1 MAYPMANDDVIEAV
15 SDLGEA
21 SQEQEGVG
29 VLYEEEEG
37 SNDFLADGYI
47 SQQLEKKNKQREEEE
62 EREKDWKEQ
71 FGMGYSE
78 IQSKRSASTSK
89 TSKISKKVRFSKKK
103 SKKTHF
109 LNYKD
114 KNKIFIKIYLQRKD
128 RSSSCCEI

>member
-1 MAYPMANDDVIEAV
+1 MAYATANDDVIEAV

-62 EREKDWKEQ
+62 RDKDWKEQ

-103 SKKTHF
+103 KAKKTHF
-109 LNYKD
+109 
-114 KNKIFIKIYLQRKD
+114 
-128 RSSSCCEI
+128 